1 MKLRF
6 SYLCPTPF
14 ASLMNNSAL
23 LFVSLAGT
31 SALAAAQDA
40 DSRPNVILLLADDL
54 GFGDLSCYGATRI
67 ATPHTDSVAAAG
79 VRFTDAHAV
88 AATST
93 PSRYSLLTG
102 EYCFRRSG
110 TDVAAGNAALIIKPE
125 QFTLAD
131 VFRQAGYATAAF
143 GKWHLGLG
151 SRTGEQDWNA
161 QLDLTPADIGFDH
174 SYIMA
179 ATADRVPCVWMENGR
194 VVNHDPSAPIEVSY
208 RKNFEGEPTGRTH
221 PELLYN
227 LRSSHG
233 HDQSI
238 VNGIGRIGYM
248 RGGGRA
254 LWQDENL
261 ADSLVAHATRF
272 MEQHADRP
280 FFMYLCTNDVH
291 VPRFPHPR
299 FRGKSPM
306 GLRGEAILQFDWT
319 VGEIC
324 AALRRLGIADNTL
337 LIITSD
343 NGPVLDDGYD
353 DMAESLAGDHSP
365 GGPYRGAKYSAYEAG
380 SRIPF
385 IVSGTPLTAKGKVS
399 HALVSHIDA
408 VASLATLVG
417 SPVPENAA
425 PDSRPF
431 LDTWLGRSQRS
442 CPYAVKM
449 AQNRSLT
456 LRTPDWK
463 LIEPSQG
470 PAMIPWG
477 PKVETG
483 YRPEPQL
490 FRMKHDAGEQTD
502 LAKRH
507 PRRTHRLMQLLESIK
522 AHP

>member
-31 SALAAAQDA
+31 SVLAAAQDA
-40 DSRPNVILLLADDL
+40 GSRPNVILLLADDL

-131 VFRQAGYATAAF
+131 VFRQAGYTTAAF

-161 QLDLTPADIGFDH
+161 QLDLTPADIGFEH

-208 RKNFEGEPTGRTH
+208 RINFEGEPTGRTH